1 MNGGG
6 KSDESVVPKN
16 PANKGGGAPPPA
28 ERGEGRGSAKG
39 NPVRGARY
47 RTQSRA
53 RLKAAT
59 DRIRQAA
66 AKDKEKRFTALWH
79 HVYDVDRLREAY
91 FGLTRKSAPGVDGV
105 TWQDYGKELEENLLD
120 LSARLQ
126 RGAYRARPVRR
137 VFIPKPDGR
146 QRPIGVPT
154 LEDKI
159 VQRAACEVMGAIYEA
174 DFLGFSYGFRPGRS
188 QHNGLDAVS
197 VGITRRK
204 VGWVLD
210 ADIRG
215 FFDAIDHDWMVKFIE
230 HRIADK
236 RVVRHVKKWL
246 HAGVLEDGEWAPVER
261 GSPQGGSVSPMLA
274 NIYLHYVF
282 DLWAHQWRQKHADG
296 DVIIV
301 RYADDIVMGFQHRA
315 EAERFQELLVERF
328 RKFGLELNADKT
340 RLIEFG
346 RFAAGNRARRG
357 QGKPETFDFLGFR
370 HICAV
375 GRTGK
380 FKLLRQT
387 IPSRQRARLKAVY
400 AELGRRMHDSIPE
413 TGRWLRSVV
422 TGYYRYHAI
431 PDNWAS
437 LKAFRSDVV
446 RLWRLRLRRRS
457 QKSRLDWQRMG
468 RISARWVPYPQLCH
482 PWPGER
488 LRV

>member
-1 MNGGG
+1 MNGSG
-6 KSDESVVPKN
+6 KSDGSVVPEN
-16 PANKGGGAPPPA
+16 HANKGSGAPPPA
-28 ERGEGRGSAKG
+28 ECGEGRDPAKG
-39 NPVRGARY
+39 NPIRDARY
-47 RTQSRA
+47 RTQSRVG
-53 RLKAAT
+53 LNAAT

-66 AKDKEKRFTALWH
+66 TKDKEKRFTALWH

-91 FGLTRKSAPGVDGV
+91 FGLARKSAPGVDGV
-105 TWQDYGKELEENLLD
+105 TWQVYGKDLESNLQD
-120 LSARLQ
+120 LSDRLK

-137 VFIPKPDGR
+137 VLIPKPDGR

-154 LEDKI
+154 LEDKV

-174 DFLGFSYGFRPGRS
+174 DFLGFSYGFRAGRN
-188 QHNGLDAVS
+188 QHNALDAVS

-215 FFDAIDHDWMVKFIE
+215 FFDAIDHDWLVKFIE

-246 HAGVLEDGEWAPVER
+246 HAGVFENGEWAPVDR

-282 DLWAHQWRQKHADG
+282 DLWAHQWRTKAAGG

-301 RYADDIVMGFQHRA
+301 RYADDIVMGFQYRA
-315 EAERFQELLVERF
+315 EAERFRELLVERF
-328 RKFGLELNADKT
+328 RKFGLELNTDKT

-346 RFAAGNRARRG
+346 RFAASNRAKRG
-357 QGKPETFDFLGFR
+357 QSKPETFDFLGFR

-375 GRTGK
+375 SRYGK
-380 FKLLRQT
+380 FKLLRKT

-400 AELGRRMHDSIPE
+400 AELRRRMHDSIPE

-431 PDNWAS
+431 PDNWAALRS
-437 LKAFRSDVV
+437 FRSDVV

-457 QKSRLDWQRMG
+457 HKSRLDWVRMW
-468 RISARWVPYPQLCH
+468 RVAARWIPYPTVLH
-482 PWPGER
+482 PWPGQR

>member
-1 MNGGG
+1 MNGSG
-6 KSDESVVPKN
+6 KSDGSVVPGN
-16 PANKGGGAPPPA
+16 HANKGSGAPQPA
-28 ERGEGRGSAKG
+28 ERGEGRDPAKG
-39 NPVRGARY
+39 NPIRDARY
-47 RTQSRA
+47 RTLSRV
-53 RLKAAT
+53 RLNAAT

-66 AKDKEKRFTALWH
+66 TKDKEKRFTALWH
-79 HVYDVDRLREAY
+79 HVYDIDRLREAY
-91 FGLTRKSAPGVDGV
+91 FGLARKSAPGVDGV
-105 TWQDYGKELEENLLD
+105 TWQAYGKELESNLQD
-120 LSARLQ
+120 LSARLK

-137 VFIPKPDGR
+137 VLIPKPDGR

-154 LEDKI
+154 LEDKV
-159 VQRAACEVMGAIYEA
+159 VQRATCEVMGAIYEA
-174 DFLGFSYGFRPGRS
+174 DFLGFSYGFRAGRN
-188 QHNGLDAVS
+188 QHNALDAVS

-215 FFDAIDHDWMVKFIE
+215 FFDAIDHDWLVKFIE

-246 HAGVLEDGEWAPVER
+246 HAGVFENGEWAPVDR

-282 DLWAHQWRQKHADG
+282 DLWAHQWRTKQAKG

-315 EAERFQELLVERF
+315 EAERFKELLVERF
-328 RKFGLELNADKT
+328 QKFGLELNTEKT

-346 RFAAGNRARRG
+346 RFAASNRAERG
-357 QGKPETFDFLGFR
+357 QSKPETFDFLGIT

-375 GRTGK
+375 SREGK
-380 FKLLRQT
+380 FKLLRKT

-400 AELGRRMHDSIPE
+400 AELRRRMHDSIPE

-431 PDNWAS
+431 PDNWAALRS
-437 LKAFRSDVV
+437 FRSDVV

-457 QKSRLDWQRMG
+457 HKSRLDWVRMW
-468 RISARWVPYPQLCH
+468 RVAAKWIPYPTVLH
-482 PWPGER
+482 PWPSER